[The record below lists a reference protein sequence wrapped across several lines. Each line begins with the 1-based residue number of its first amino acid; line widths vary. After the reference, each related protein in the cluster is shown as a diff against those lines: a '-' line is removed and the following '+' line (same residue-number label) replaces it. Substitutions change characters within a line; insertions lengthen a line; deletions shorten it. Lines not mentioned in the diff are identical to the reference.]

1 MKKKIINI
9 ITEVKNDKELDYF
22 EKKIY
27 FDKKLRKLEKLS
39 LYFSIFSLIFS
50 LYVFIYYTFFKQ

>member
-9 ITEVKNDKELDYF
+9 ITEVKNDKELGYF

-27 FDKKLRKLEKLS
+27 FDKKLKKLEKLS